1 MAAVAAPTDL
11 TVQSAAFG
19 DLDRRVLHDLLRLRC
34 DVFVVEQDCPYPDI
48 DGRDAEPAT
57 VHFWIADGDE
67 VLACLRRLADP
78 GGVVRLGRIA
88 TRADRRGEGL
98 AAALVTAALVGVT
111 GTAVLDA
118 QSPMVDWYARFGFE
132 RSGPEFVEDGIPHV
146 PMRRP
151 APGAATGV

>member
-1 MAAVAAPTDL
+1 MAGVAAPTDL
-11 TVQSAAFG
+11 PVRSRPFAELG
-19 DLDRRVLHDLLRLRC
+19 VRVLHDLLRLRC

-48 DGRDAEPAT
+48 DGRDAEPDT
-57 VHFWIADGDE
+57 VHFWVADDDA
-67 VLACLRRLADP
+67 VVACLRRLADP

-88 TRADRRGEGL
+88 TRADRRGEGH
-98 AAALVTAALVGVT
+98 AAALVGAALVGVT
-111 GTAVLDA
+111 GPAELDA
-118 QSPMVDWYARFGFE
+118 QSRMVDWYRRFGFE

>member
-1 MAAVAAPTDL
+1 MAHATALP
-11 TVQSAAFG
+11 VQSSPFG
-19 DLDRRVLHDLLRLRC
+19 AIDPRVLHDLLRLRC

-48 DGRDAEPAT
+48 DGRDAEATT
-57 VHFWIADGDE
+57 VHFWVADGDD
-67 VLACLRRLADP
+67 VIACLRRLADP

-98 AAALVTAALVGVT
+98 AAALITAALEGVT
-111 GTAVLDA
+111 GPAALDA
-118 QSPMVDWYARFGFE
+118 QSPMVDWYGRFGFE

-151 APGAATGV
+151 AP